1 VRKDVQQYCK
11 ECDSCQRVT
20 HTNQRAAGLYQPLPL
35 PKKQWST
42 VTMDLI
48 TQLPPTADGNT
59 AIIVFCDKFTKMIHV
74 VPTKTKC
81 DGPEVAHIFLKH
93 VFQYHGMPEQFIH
106 DRDPRFNSSFW
117 KTLFGLCG
125 IKQTNSTAY
134 HPQTDGQTEV
144 VNKSIEDY
152 LRHFG
157 DENQSDWDTLL
168 PYASF
173 AFNNSVHESTGYSPF
188 HLNYGHHPNLPTT
201 WEVYKNVHEESK
213 VQVRGKCPGAEK
225 YFSRVQEAI
234 QVARRTLESS
244 QQRQKAYADESRREV
259 TFNLGDKVL
268 LSTKN
273 IVLKKGSSRK
283 LLPRF
288 IGPFSVIEQINTV
301 AFKIDLPAG
310 LRMHNVFHISLFRP
324 YVEGKSPRSP
334 PIPEVIKGEFEF
346 IVQRIMKFRIVEED
360 NRKAKKIREFLV
372 RWKGYSA
379 EHDTWEPED
388 NLHNCL
394 SILEK
399 YKKEHQL
406 QGV

>member
-1 VRKDVQQYCK
+1 
-11 ECDSCQRVT
+11 
-20 HTNQRAAGLYQPLPL
+20 
-35 PKKQWST
+35 
-42 VTMDLI
+42 M
-48 TQLPPTADGNT
+48 
-59 AIIVFCDKFTKMIHV
+59 
-74 VPTKTKC
+74 
-81 DGPEVAHIFLKH
+81 
-93 VFQYHGMPEQFIH
+93 
-106 DRDPRFNSSFW
+106 
-117 KTLFGLCG
+117 
-125 IKQTNSTAY
+125 
-134 HPQTDGQTEV
+134 

-157 DENQSDWDTLL
+157 DKNQTDWDTLL

-201 WEVYKNVHEESK
+201 WEVYKAVREDSK

-225 YFSRVQEAI
+225 YFTRVQEAI

-259 TFNLGDKVL
+259 TYNLEDKVL

-288 IGPFSVIEQINTV
+288 IGPFSIIEQINNV

-324 YVEGKSPRSP
+324 YIEGKSPRSP

-346 IVQRIMKFRIVEED
+346 IVQKIMKFKVVED
-360 NRKAKKIREFLV
+360 NHKSKKIREFLV

-388 NLHNCL
+388 NLTNCP

-399 YKKEHQL
+399 YKK
-406 QGV
+406 